1 MWPFI
6 PAFLVLFS
14 SQAEDDL
21 SAHLKRFMEVYALVE
36 REAAEPVAPDKAI
49 YGGAIPGMLRKL
61 DPHSVFFD
69 PAQFEQLKELEKS
82 FRKGFGSV
90 VSVMPGRVV
99 VLQALPGTPSAK
111 SGIAPGDEILV
122 INGISLAG
130 LDMEDLVELLGQSRQ
145 KEARLDV
152 RRPGVAALLQFTLIP
167 EELQSPSVERAFFL
181 RPGIGYLRVSS
192 FDAETGSQIRGAIEK
207 LGGNKLKGLVLDLRD
222 NPGGILPAALE
233 TVALFLQPGQT
244 LLSVRGRMVA
254 AKEEKVPE
262 TARPYAF
269 PLAVLINAK
278 SASASEIVAGALQDH
293 DRGVILGEPSFGKGL
308 VETVYPLSESTGLA
322 LTTAYY
328 YTPSGRSIQK
338 PLAAG
343 QIQPMRTS
351 ETFRTDSGRP
361 VQGGG
366 GIQPDYVVYPEPLT
380 QFRAALQA
388 GGWVTS
394 FATEYTRSHSVS
406 EEFEVTPGLLDEFQ
420 VYLSQR
426 DIRPSVGEWSREREW
441 IRNHLKAEIFNQTLG
456 VAKGDEVEAQR
467 DPVILAALEKLR

>member
-21 SAHLKRFMEVYALVE
+21 SAHLKRFMDVYALVE
-36 REAAEPVAPDKAI
+36 REAAEPVSPDKAV
-49 YGGAIPGMLRKL
+49 YGGAIPGMLRRL

-82 FRKGFGSV
+82 TRKGFGSV

-152 RRPGVAALLQFTLIP
+152 RRPGVAALLQFTLTP
-167 EELQSPSVERAFFL
+167 EELQSPSVERRFFL

-192 FDAETGSQIRGAIEK
+192 FDAETGSQIRAAIEK

-244 LLSVRGRMVA
+244 LLSVRGRVVA
-254 AKEEKVPE
+254 AKEEKAAE

-338 PLAAG
+338 PLAVG
-343 QIQPMRTS
+343 QIQPVRTS

-406 EEFEVTPGLLDEFQ
+406 EEFEVAPGLLDEFQ
-420 VYLSQR
+420 VYLSER